1 MALQDKYA
9 SLIQMA
15 KNNHVS
21 DLKVREQE
29 GVLYVDGLT
38 ATADVKNQLWDQYNK
53 IDPEYRA
60 GDLVLNIDVN
70 SASGSKA
77 KVITQSSNLNIRK
90 GPGIDSPIVAKAA
103 HGSEVI
109 ILGRAN
115 DQWTLIKNEAG
126 VEGYVYDEYL
136 EVI

>member
-1 MALQDKYA
+1 MELEQKYA

-15 KNNHVS
+15 QDSNVANF
-21 DLKVREQE
+21 KVGDEN
-29 GVLYVDGLT
+29 GVLYINGLT
-38 ATADVKNQLWDQYNK
+38 ADAATKNKLWDEYGR
-53 IDPEYRA
+53 IDPNFRA
-60 GDLVLNIDVN
+60 GDLVLNVDVN

-77 KVITQSSNLNIRK
+77 TVVTKSSNLNIRK

>member
-1 MALQDKYA
+1 MELKQKYA

-15 KNNHVS
+15 QDSNVA
-21 DLKVREQE
+21 DLKVGDEN
-29 GVLYVDGLT
+29 GVLYINGLT
-38 ATADVKNQLWDQYNK
+38 ADAATKNKLWDEYGR
-53 IDPEYRA
+53 IDPNFRA
-60 GDLVLNIDVN
+60 GDLVLNVDVN

-77 KVITQSSNLNIRK
+77 KVVTKSSNLNIRK
-90 GPGIDSPIVAKAA
+90 GPGTDSPIVAKAA

-109 ILGRAN
+109 ILGRAS